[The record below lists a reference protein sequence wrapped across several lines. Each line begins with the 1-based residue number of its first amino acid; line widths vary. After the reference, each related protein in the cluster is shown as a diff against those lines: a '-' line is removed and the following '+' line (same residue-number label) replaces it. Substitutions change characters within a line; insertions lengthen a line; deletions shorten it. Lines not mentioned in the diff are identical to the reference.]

1 MRRQRLI
8 TVCDACLRAS
18 CWHGLFLCEDYQT
31 AGTTQKT
38 VRELRKLDLEHA
50 DYYSRKEVERVCGG
64 TEWTQP
70 HQGDA

>member
-8 TVCDACLRAS
+8 TVCDACLKAS
-18 CWHGLFLCEDYQT
+18 CWHMVFPCGDYQT

-38 VRELRKLDLEHA
+38 ARELRKLDLEHP

-64 TEWTQP
+64 TEYVAQ
-70 HQGDA
+70 